1 MWTCRLLGLGLS
13 RITRNRHVR
22 VDISEIGLLVTKGI
36 HVHLAKVS
44 ARHDERLFL
53 HSDLSIVNTSLMH

>member
-1 MWTCRLLGLGLS
+1 MWPCRLLGLGLS

-22 VDISEIGLLVTKGI
+22 VDINEIGLLVTKGI

-44 ARHDERLFL
+44 ASRDDCLLL
-53 HSDLSIVNTSLMH
+53 HPDYNVQDTFKIH